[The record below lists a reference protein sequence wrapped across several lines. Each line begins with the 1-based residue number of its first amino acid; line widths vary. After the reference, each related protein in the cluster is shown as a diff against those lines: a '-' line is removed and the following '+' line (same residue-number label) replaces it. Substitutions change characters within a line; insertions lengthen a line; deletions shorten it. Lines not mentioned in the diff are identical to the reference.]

1 MLEESHDIRTLEELL
16 GHSDVGTAMI
26 CTHVLNRGPAGSADR
41 LRRPLTRT

>member
-26 CTHVLNRGPAGSADR
+26 CTHVLNRGPAGVRSPADR
-41 LRRPLTRT
+41 IFLS